1 MRALIGLARSF
12 AAFPERAAMSTT
24 QTTVDP
30 RQDEANELYWHSD
43 RTVDQI
49 VNDLGIRRSAL
60 YNAILPVSAGT
71 SCPRCGDRMVFT
83 NRTNQTAG
91 RSVCGVCGT
100 QAVAGEDAGREV
112 PLETARDEW
121 RPEERIPGFGDHEPG
136 VWSRWREDL
145 SAVEPQRAAMVGG
158 AAALGVVV
166 GAAAARA
173 VREML

>member
-1 MRALIGLARSF
+1 
-12 AAFPERAAMSTT
+12 MSTT

-30 RQDEANELYWHSD
+30 RQEEANGLYWHSD

-49 VNDLGIRRSAL
+49 VSDLGIRRSAL

-71 SCPRCGDRMVFT
+71 SCPRCGNRMVFT

-100 QAVAGEDAGREV
+100 QAVAAGDAGREV
-112 PLETARDEW
+112 PLELANDEW
-121 RPEERIPGFGDHEPG
+121 RPEERVPGLGEHEPG
-136 VWSRWREDL
+136 AWSRWREDL